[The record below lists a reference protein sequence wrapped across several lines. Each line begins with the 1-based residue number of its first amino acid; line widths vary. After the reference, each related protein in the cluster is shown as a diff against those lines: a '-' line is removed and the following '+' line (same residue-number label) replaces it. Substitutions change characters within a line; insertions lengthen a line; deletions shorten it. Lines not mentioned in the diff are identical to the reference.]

1 MMTRCDESIYLFKLI
16 FFSSLSLATEKKVA
30 DIKDN
35 VIGIRSS
42 VSMLEQS
49 KNRTFDSPLIEN
61 MLTVTQLNLK

>member
-1 MMTRCDESIYLFKLI
+1 MMTKCDESIYLFMLI
-16 FFSSLSLATEKKVA
+16 LFSSLSLATEKKVA